1 MDSICEREW
10 SPRLN
15 GEPLCWALKIYI
27 HETEETNETIDEV
40 ILVKNTLTFIRS
52 GIYKS
57 SQVKRWV
64 LQENEY
70 YTYNVIRD
78 WNPFRSICLTKYVQ
92 IYTRFRGV
100 LFCCGYL
107 YFFVDSNYWLA
118 HMFQGYWWPKY
129 QWSNTEPLLWRLNGR
144 NGVSNHQPQDCLLN
158 RLFRHRSKKTS
169 KLCVTGP
176 CEGNSVVTGEFPAQR
191 ARNAEM
197 FPFNDV
203 IMYIC
208 NNPWWRHQ
216 METFSALL
224 ALCAENSVV
233 TGEFPSQTPATRS
246 FDVFFNLYM
255 NTVDLGANA
264 LILTSLQWIHTKL

>member
-1 MDSICEREW
+1 MCKYTH
-10 SPRLN
+10 
-15 GEPLCWALKIYI
+15 GFVGFCFVVVIYI
-27 HETEETNETIDEV
+27 SLLIQIIDWPICFRVTDGPSTSEV
-40 ILVKNTLTFIRS
+40 TLNHYYDVLMGATA
-52 GIYKS
+52 
-57 SQVKRWV
+57 SQI
-64 LQENEY
+64 
-70 YTYNVIRD
+70 T
-78 WNPFRSICLTKYVQ
+78 S
-92 IYTRFRGV
+92 
-100 LFCCGYL
+100 
-107 YFFVDSNYWLA
+107 
-118 HMFQGYWWPKY
+118 
-129 QWSNTEPLLWRLNGR
+129 
-144 NGVSNHQPQDCLLN
+144 LN